1 MSSGDN
7 QKTISEVFK
16 YRMYCIAFSNIDL
29 HLKCLDER
37 LLEVFKNKTV
47 MVSWLVSNCNDTK
60 SPRNQLVERLREHGI
75 EVTTYG
81 GCGIKVGAYHEA
93 WEISGQAKFYFAFEN
108 SLCTDYVT
116 EKLFSMFPY
125 DTIPV
130 SFSGGE

>member
-1 MSSGDN
+1 VETTRRRFQRFLIN
-7 QKTISEVFK
+7 L
-16 YRMYCIAFSNIDL
+16 AFSNIDL
-29 HLKCLDER
+29 YLKCLDER

-81 GCGIKVGAYHEA
+81 GCGIKIEGYYEA

-116 EKLFSMFPY
+116 EKLFSMFPH